1 MSHDRDRD
9 HPPPHPAEVPP
20 KPPHLGSNPKPDRKR
35 VEHPTPLPAEPVDPR
50 SHPSRGLRTREAR
63 PA

>member
-9 HPPPHPAEVPP
+9 HPPPAVVPP
-20 KPPHLGSNPKPDRKR
+20 KVPAPGSHQKPDRFR
-35 VEHPTPLPAEPVDPR
+35 AEHPTPVPREPVDPR
-50 SHPSRGLRTREAR
+50 SHPSRRIRVREAR